1 MEPIPSV
8 FETISCNVLKSSS
21 IRVFDSFF
29 ICILWLTSLTSNFQC
44 QYIGT
49 KYKILLPRELRGL
62 IRVLI
67 SNVYMHVS
75 KMYKFLRSRT
85 LGVDREVFYIIQ
97 CNLFCMNFDKLGL
110 NFKKCSIYIYFRI
123 TSFIYVKNI
132 VQEYSSKPNIC
143 P

>member
-1 MEPIPSV
+1 MIYPYSLHEFCFRLYTIKILDFITKQIIVVITSSWNRYLAYLKPSL
-8 FETISCNVLKSSS
+8 CNVLKYSS

-49 KYKILLPRELRGL
+49 EYMVLLPHELRGL
-62 IRVLI
+62 IHVLI

-85 LGVDREVFYIIQ
+85 LGVDREVFLHYSAQ
-97 CNLFCMNFDKLGL
+97 
-110 NFKKCSIYIYFRI
+110 
-123 TSFIYVKNI
+123 FILY
-132 VQEYSSKPNIC
+132 EFW
-143 P
+143 